1 MRSREWPRPLP
12 FLGAALAALLG
23 AAAPLLAEKVR
34 NHFDSDSVMRPP
46 GFFDAVVLQAPGPAR
61 WLILTDLNPP
71 STANCLAQTETSR
84 PADSIGAAVRRNYS
98 FQDGAVS
105 TFVKRGVGRGGLLLR
120 MADEKNFVVLLAD
133 TASGNAV
140 LWSYRDGK
148 PTELGRG
155 RAVLAREWEKFGVT
169 AAGPALS
176 VLFDDQKLFDA
187 TDPKPVAG
195 RSGLATAGPGEIRFD
210 EFILEPVEAP
220 KP

>member
-1 MRSREWPRPLP
+1 
-12 FLGAALAALLG
+12 
-23 AAAPLLAEKVR
+23 
-34 NHFDSDSVMRPP
+34 MRPP
-46 GFFDAVVLQAPGPAR
+46 GFFDAVVLLAPGAAR
-61 WLILTDLNPP
+61 WLILTDPNPP
-71 STANCLAQTETSR
+71 STANCLVQTGASR
-84 PADSIGAAVRRNYS
+84 PADSIAAAIRRNYS

-105 TFVKRGVGRGGLLLR
+105 TFVKRGPGRGGLLLR

-133 TASGNAV
+133 MASGNVV

-148 PTELGRG
+148 PTELGHG
-155 RAVLAREWEKFGVT
+155 RAVLAREWEKLGVT

-187 TDPKPVAG
+187 TDPKPLAG
-195 RSGLATAGPGEIRFD
+195 RSGLATAGPGETRFD